1 MNATTYPH
9 WRAARLLTLRAEMKQ
24 IFRTGGMSDSE
35 LFDLVN
41 MLIAQC
47 SPEQHEAKQML
58 LTIAQDLELDEP
70 DADAFRR
77 YLGPATLD
85 SRLERV

>member
-1 MNATTYPH
+1 MNAMTQAH

-35 LFDLVN
+35 LFD
-41 MLIAQC
+41 MLCMLGEQC
-47 SPEQHEAKQML
+47 GPEQSEWRDRIST
-58 LTIAQDLELDEP
+58 LTSDLEPCEP

-77 YLGPATLD
+77 YPGPATLD
-85 SRLERV
+85 QRLERA